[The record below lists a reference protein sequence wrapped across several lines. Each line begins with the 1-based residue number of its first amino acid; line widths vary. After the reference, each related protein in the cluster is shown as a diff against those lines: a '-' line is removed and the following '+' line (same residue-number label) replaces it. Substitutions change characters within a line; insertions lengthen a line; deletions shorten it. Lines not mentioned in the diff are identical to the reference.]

1 MRPWFRPRMLSAAA
15 AAFGLLTA
23 LPAWSIVGGTP
34 TTEFGQVRLGVQVLP
49 NWVITAHHLNY
60 GVGSTFSNGYGS
72 SVVAAAY
79 NFSSAAFPNDD
90 LTLLRLATP
99 IAAPSL
105 SLLDTVLTAGTGYAI
120 DATLTTGLNQS
131 PRGYGFSQVREFSPL
146 IDPDDD
152 GPLTAVSA
160 NLLITYT
167 GNYGGPYVQG
177 GDSGGGLFLG
187 HVTSL
192 AGGAPLWGIASA
204 SITDKDADGHDI
216 NFRSGYVQLGSY
228 RSWLDATLAAD
239 TTDAQSLAWVSTPVP
254 EPATGLLLLAGLAG
268 LGGLCGKAHR
278 RR

>member
-1 MRPWFRPRMLSAAA
+1 MRPRLRPRILSAATA
-15 AAFGLLTA
+15 VLGLLTA
-23 LPAWSIVGGTP
+23 APPASALVGGTP

-72 SVVAAAY
+72 AVVAAAY
-79 NFSSAAFPNDD
+79 NFTNAGFPNDD

-99 IAAPSL
+99 IDAPSL
-105 SLLDTVLTAGTGYAI
+105 NLADAVLAAGTGYAI
-120 DATLTTGLNQS
+120 DVTLTTGLNQS

-152 GPLTAVSA
+152 GPLGAVPA

-167 GNYGGPYVQG
+167 GHYGGPYVQG

-204 SITDKDADGHDI
+204 SITDKDADGNDI

-239 TTDAQSLAWVSTPVP
+239 TADAQVLGWVSTPVP
-254 EPATGLLLLAGLAG
+254 EPATWGLMLL
-268 LGGLCGKAHR
+268 GLCGLAR
-278 RR
+278 RRR